1 MSLNIF
7 FQLPHFPFFWE
18 GGVHDVAA
26 PRDPYEVEEESTEHE
41 DEGQPSHLQAVQ
53 PVTIEEPRDR
63 SDYQGG
69 LEERQP
75 VYEHEHRVG
84 GQGLVVEG
92 RLVHR

>member
-1 MSLNIF
+1 MYTKGV
-7 FQLPHFPFFWE
+7 PWRVPE
-18 GGVHDVAA
+18 KGGKAV
-26 PRDPYEVEEESTEHE
+26 YE